1 MVPSVTAAP
10 SNAAAERRATGEE
23 AQAEGGAAAAPPLAP
38 PPPARERERG
48 FRHLACTYRAPLV
61 PLVPLVPLSPSTA
74 TTACEPVAGSSQTP
88 VAAGEDE
95 DDELRADAGTSSTST
110 GGPPDATSYRRRY
123 AREVTTTTASAE
135 AATAVTAPRPLCG
148 KERGKGKEREGREK
162 RERESRLSGGL
173 RREALKKRTKKRSL
187 SDFCFVLN
195 HAPGYF
201 PLDEVERE
209 HILLLLLLSP
219 RRGRACGPSDEHA
232 VGLVVAAEIDPT
244 VAKLVVKV
252 FIVVEEEVVAACS
265 TTVRVQAGR
274 RRRRR
279 LLSGPLV
286 EETGHALTRVFVSLL
301 AKVRKKEKRKREKV
315 GLPKHN
321 LESRWA
327 KEEAKKKKTALLLPQ
342 HRRRR
347 PSLPAPAAASP
358 PSSSA
363 PSVSSLASRN
373 IPRAS
378 ARRTASR

>member
-1 MVPSVTAAP
+1 M
-10 SNAAAERRATGEE
+10 
-23 AQAEGGAAAAPPLAP
+23 
-38 PPPARERERG
+38 
-48 FRHLACTYRAPLV
+48 
-61 PLVPLVPLSPSTA
+61 
-74 TTACEPVAGSSQTP
+74 
-88 VAAGEDE
+88 
-95 DDELRADAGTSSTST
+95 
-110 GGPPDATSYRRRY
+110 
-123 AREVTTTTASAE
+123 
-135 AATAVTAPRPLCG
+135 
-148 KERGKGKEREGREK
+148 
-162 RERESRLSGGL
+162 
-173 RREALKKRTKKRSL
+173 
-187 SDFCFVLN
+187 
-195 HAPGYF
+195 
-201 PLDEVERE
+201 
-209 HILLLLLLSP
+209 LLLLLLSP
-219 RRGRACGPSDEHA
+219 RRGRACAPSDEHA